1 MYHSGFEDIYNAST
15 NSYDVRSAENR
26 RGGKTNIP
34 QRLEDIYDA
43 SISKYDARSAES
55 AAKAKTHT
63 PQRFRGLLNKVNLTD
78 GEKTKAAGL
87 RQGCD
92 IVAG

>member
-1 MYHSGFEDIYNAST
+1 MTYVVQKTGGGARQTYHSDF
-15 NSYDVRSAENR
+15 
-26 RGGKTNIP
+26 
-34 QRLEDIYDA
+34 EDIYDA

-63 PQRFRGLLNKVNLTD
+63 PQRLRGLLNKVNLTD